1 MDNSGEAKR
10 QTYWRLLK
18 YVKPYWFRM
27 TMGILAG
34 FVVGGSLFGSL
45 MLVPSLMSGI
55 EFSGGGG
62 NEKKVSAQEIVA
74 AVRNS
79 PGEAAGVAKV
89 QTLLEKPKSEE
100 TSKIRKELEKANK
113 TLRHLGLSAFQLVYD
128 HGNVRLEKSASKQE
142 LLTFPAETET
152 GKMTW
157 QFFTVFCVGFVFLWC
172 IKNLATYVNHY
183 LTRWVGTR
191 VVADLRSEIFNKL
204 LNQSLRFY
212 GKTDVG
218 QLISRCTN
226 DTAAIESS
234 VANVIADATR
244 CPIEILACAAAI
256 VYASVQSGRWS
267 LPVIL
272 FIATPLCILPVAI
285 LGRKIRKAY
294 QKSFAQI
301 ADVVTRMHEVFT
313 GIMVVKAYH
322 AEKREIDRFERANRH
337 YFKTVI
343 RATRAQLLMSP
354 LMEVVAVAA
363 TLAFL
368 IFSYSQEISLSEL
381 AQLLAPCFI
390 AYRPIKDLAKIATYI
405 QRSMAA
411 ADRYF
416 QVIDYDTALT
426 ESPHPL
432 PLKEFR
438 DKISFR
444 DVSFAYDQHKI
455 LDRISFDIPKGHIV
469 AVVGETGSGKTTIA
483 NLIARFYDCD
493 SGSITIDGKEVRN
506 INVADLRNMIGIVN
520 QDAILFNDT
529 IADNIA
535 YGMPGATREQIIE
548 AAKQANAHNFI
559 VDGRHPDGY
568 DTFAGE
574 KGFRLSGGEKQ
585 RISIARAI
593 LKNPPILILDEA
605 TSALDTVTE
614 KLVQDALNNVMVNRT
629 VFAIAH
635 RLSTIQNA
643 NLILVLE
650 KGHIVEAGSHEQL
663 LALGGRYKKLH
674 DTQFGG
680 GKAEEAG
687 REKEK

>member
-1 MDNSGEAKR
+1 MDNSQEAKR
-10 QTYWRLLK
+10 QTYWRLLR
-18 YVKPYWFRM
+18 YVKPYWGRM
-27 TMGILAG
+27 TVGILAG

-45 MLVPSLMSGI
+45 MLIPSLMSGI
-55 EFSGGGG
+55 EFSSAAQPKEETAMA
-62 NEKKVSAQEIVA
+62 EKIVA
-74 AVRNS
+74 AVQV
-79 PGEAAGVAKV
+79 PG
-89 QTLLEKPKSEE
+89 SEE
-100 TSKIRKELEKANK
+100 EKLAAVRRVLDAPKPREVSKIKKELEKANK
-113 TLRHLGLSAFQLVYD
+113 TLRYLGLSSFQLTYD
-128 HGNVRLEKSASKQE
+128 HGNVLLKRPASGKE
-142 LLTFPAETET
+142 LLKFPAENEN

-157 QFFTVFCVGFVFLWC
+157 QFFTIFCVGFVLLWC
-172 IKNLATYVNHY
+172 LKNIATYVNHY

-191 VVADLRSEIFNKL
+191 VVADLRSEIFSKL

-267 LPVIL
+267 LPLIL
-272 FIATPLCILPVAI
+272 FIGMPLCILPVAI
-285 LGRKIRKAY
+285 LGRKIRKTY

-301 ADVVTRMHEVFT
+301 ANVVTRMHEVFT

-322 AEKREIDRFERANRH
+322 AEERETVRFENANRK

-354 LMEVVAVAA
+354 LMEVVAVAS

-368 IFSYSQEISLSEL
+368 IYSYSQEISLSEL

-416 QVIDYDTALT
+416 QVIDYDTTLS
-426 ESPHPL
+426 ESVDPK
-432 PLKEFR
+432 PLKEFNG
-438 DKISFR
+438 KIAFR
-444 DVSFAYDQHKI
+444 DVEFAYDQHKI
-455 LDRISFDIPKGHIV
+455 LDKVTFDIPKGHIV

-493 SGSITIDGKEVRN
+493 SGSITIDGKEVRD
-506 INVADLRNMIGIVN
+506 IRIADLRNMIGIVT
-520 QDAILFNDT
+520 QDAVLFNDT

-548 AAKQANAHNFI
+548 AAKQANAHGFI

-614 KLVQDALNNVMVNRT
+614 KLVQDALNNVMTNRT

-643 NLILVLE
+643 NMIIVLE
-650 KGHIVEAGSHEQL
+650 KGHIVEAGSHDEL

-674 DTQFGG
+674 DTQFG
-680 GKAEEAG
+680 KS
-687 REKEK
+687 K